1 MLYFFNFVVKLTR
14 LWQINFSIL
23 KIYALFLESKNKLMR
38 LIISFLILLVFNSSF
53 AQQTQISE
61 QEYLAL
67 QDKIRFSMNTNVE
80 QGIVY
85 AKELMKSNNNKHL
98 AFANGAA
105 SYLYQMDGNL
115 AKSEET
121 SKKSFLYLDKMPE
134 SSEKTKLKGYLYNY
148 RGLTEWKRGNL
159 SAALENYQKGVKF
172 SLEVEDVIQVVKFK
186 SNIALIN
193 EEVGNYQLAIKNLRQ
208 NNDFIDKNERVY
220 PKEQFQNS
228 KSNINLDLGNSYEGY
243 YMKNRNKKYLIDSA
257 AYFYKKAVTYSQN
270 FTNNKIVAKMSLGN
284 IYLMKKD
291 IVNAEKTYYDILF
304 LSKQNNSEDL
314 YQMANYNLGDLY
326 FYNKKYE
333 KALVCLKKVDSIS
346 LKNKALDDNYL
357 KSNYLQAKIYS
368 AMNKPDEAYK
378 HSKIYLNTYEKS
390 ESKLRDEAQEVNYKL
405 GVEDLSEEML
415 TIQEK
420 YKYDVLVNKALK
432 IFYVVLVLGIV
443 FFLIKN
449 IRDKNK
455 AHKKMNALIEEF
467 KANIEKKENPPILA
481 TAKVLEEEEIQ
492 LKKENVNLSID
503 EAKENK
509 IVEKLLALEN
519 KLEYLNADFTLPYV
533 AKKIKT
539 NTTYLSYVVNKRFGK
554 SFGEYSNELKIN
566 YVINQMIT
574 NHMYRKY
581 STQAIAES
589 VGFKNA
595 VSFAKSFRKR
605 TGVSPAQFAS
615 NI

>member
-1 MLYFFNFVVKLTR
+1 
-14 LWQINFSIL
+14 
-23 KIYALFLESKNKLMR
+23 MR
-38 LIISFLILLVFNSSF
+38 LIISFLILLVFNSGF
-53 AQQTQISE
+53 AQQTQVTE

-85 AKELMKSNNNKHL
+85 AKELMKSNNNKHR

-105 SYLYQMDGNL
+105 SYLYQMKGNF
-115 AKSEET
+115 AKSEEMY
-121 SKKSFLYLDKMPE
+121 KKAFQYLDKMPE

-159 SAALENYQKGVKF
+159 SEALENYQKGVKF

-228 KSNINLDLGNSYEGY
+228 KSNINLDLGGSYEGY
-243 YMKNRNKKYLIDSA
+243 YMKNRTKNYLLDSA
-257 AYFYKKAVTYSQN
+257 EYYYKKAITYSQN
-270 FTNNKIVAKMSLGN
+270 FTNNKISAKMSLGN

-314 YQMANYNLGDLY
+314 YQIANYNLGDLY
-326 FYNKKYE
+326 FYGKKYD
-333 KALVCLKKVDSIS
+333 KALVCLRKVDSIS
-346 LKNKALDDNYL
+346 LKNKTLDGNYL

-368 AMNKPDEAYK
+368 VMNKPDEAYK
-378 HSKIYLNTYEKS
+378 HSKIYLSAYEKS

-405 GVEDLSEEML
+405 GVEDLSTEMIN
-415 TIQEK
+415 IQEK
-420 YKYDVLVNKALK
+420 YKYDVLINKALK
-432 IFYVVLVLGIV
+432 VFYVVLVLGIV

-467 KANIEKKENPPILA
+467 KANIEKKENPPIA
-481 TAKVLEEEEIQ
+481 AAAEVLEAEEIQ
-492 LKKENVNLSID
+492 LKKENANLSID

>member
-1 MLYFFNFVVKLTR
+1 
-14 LWQINFSIL
+14 
-23 KIYALFLESKNKLMR
+23 MR
-38 LIISFLILLVFNSSF
+38 LIISFLFFLVFSTSF

-61 QEYLAL
+61 QEYLEL
-67 QDKIRFSMNTNVE
+67 QDKIRFSFNDNVD
-80 QGIVY
+80 QGLVY
-85 AKELMKSNNNKHL
+85 TKELMKSNDNKHL
-98 AFANGAA
+98 AFANSAA
-105 SYLYQMDGNL
+105 SFLYQLKGKT
-115 AKSEET
+115 AKSEEAY
-121 SKKSFLYLDKMPE
+121 KKGFQYLDKLPK
-134 SSEKTKLKGYLYNY
+134 SSEKTKLTAYLYNF
-148 RGLTEWKRGNL
+148 RGLTEWRRGNL
-159 SAALENYQKGVKF
+159 SAALENYQKGIKF
-172 SLEVEDVIQVVKFK
+172 SIEVQDVIQVVKFK

-193 EEVGNYQLAIKNLRQ
+193 EEVGNYQLSIKNLRQ

-228 KSNINLDLGNSYEGY
+228 KSNINLDLGGSYEGY
-243 YMKNRNKKYLIDSA
+243 FMKNRDKVYLLDSA
-257 AYFYKKAVTYSQN
+257 EYFYKKSITYSEN
-270 FTNNKIVAKMSLGN
+270 FVRNKIVAKMSLGN
-284 IYLMKKD
+284 IYLMKND
-291 IVNAEKTYYDILF
+291 HENAEKTYYDILF
-304 LSKQNNSEDL
+304 LAKQNNSEEL
-314 YQMANYNLGDLY
+314 YQTANYNLGDLY
-326 FYNKKYE
+326 FYNKKYD
-333 KALVCLKKVDSIS
+333 KALICLKKVDSVA
-346 LKNKALDDNYL
+346 LKNKSLNGNYL

-368 AMNKPDEAYK
+368 AMNKPDEAYA

-390 ESKLRDEAQEVNYKL
+390 ETKLRDETQEVNYKL
-405 GVEDLSEEML
+405 GVEDLSAEML
-415 TIQEK
+415 NIQEK
-420 YKYDVLVNKALK
+420 YKYDVLINKALK
-432 IFYVVLVLGIV
+432 VFYVLLVLGIV

-467 KANIEKKENPPILA
+467 KANLEKKENPSIA
-481 TAKVLEEEEIQ
+481 VEAIETLEAEEVH
-492 LKKENVNLSID
+492 LRKENANLSID

-566 YVINQMIT
+566 YVINEMIT